1 TYLTGPAFCSEQTFN
16 KNIFQLLTQ
25 FDEIR
30 LEELELTVC
39 KAVWLSFHYWSIL
52 KTFLVFQSD
61 YCDTMAFQYDSS
73 SRGGLLT
80 YLAWTSASSIGIYWL
95 LAILFGIADLFQVP
109 RWLAQF
115 KVQPGQ
121 NAPVDKSRLLKAMSY
136 ALGNQLFLGLP
147 VSALLYQL
155 KPLST
160 EQLFAAPSLIRLPL
174 ELAGCSAVTEVL
186 FYYCHRWL
194 HSPSLYKRVHKLH
207 HEWQAPVAAVAM
219 YAHPVEF
226 LLSNLLPVLAG
237 PLLLNCCLATE
248 CVWLS
253 ISVATTVIHHSGYR
267 LPLLPSPDFHDYH
280 HLKFVGNYGV
290 LGVLDRL
297 HGTDSAFR
305 TYLAKG
311 RVDTQSAG
319 P

>member
-1 TYLTGPAFCSEQTFN
+1 TYLIGPAFGSEQTFN

-39 KAVWLSFHYWSIL
+39 KAVWLSFHYWSTL

-121 NAPVDKSRLLKAMSY
+121 NAPVDK
-136 ALGNQLFLGLP
+136 
-147 VSALLYQL
+147 
-155 KPLST
+155 
-160 EQLFAAPSLIRLPL
+160 I
-174 ELAGCSAVTEVL
+174 L

-226 LLSNLLPVLAG
+226 LLSNLLPVMAG

-248 CVWLS
+248 
-253 ISVATTVIHHSGYR
+253 
-267 LPLLPSPDFHDYH
+267 
-280 HLKFVGNYGV
+280 
-290 LGVLDRL
+290 
-297 HGTDSAFR
+297 
-305 TYLAKG
+305 
-311 RVDTQSAG
+311 
-319 P
+319 

>member
-1 TYLTGPAFCSEQTFN
+1 
-16 KNIFQLLTQ
+16 
-25 FDEIR
+25 
-30 LEELELTVC
+30 
-39 KAVWLSFHYWSIL
+39 
-52 KTFLVFQSD
+52 TFLVFQSD

-95 LAILFGIADLFQVP
+95 LAILFGIADLVP
-109 RWLAQF
+109 GAQ
-115 KVQPGQ
+115 
-121 NAPVDKSRLLKAMSY
+121 VDKSRLLKAMSY

-174 ELAGCSAVTEVL
+174 ELAGCSAITEVL

-226 LLSNLLPVLAG
+226 LLSNLLPVMAG

-267 LPLLPSPDFHDYH
+267 LPLLPLSA
-280 HLKFVGNYGV
+280 NYGV